1 MTTVLQEIFYWTFN
15 MSISAAITGSIV
27 MLIRKIPKIP
37 KRITVLL
44 WIIPFFRL
52 IFPIGL
58 NSPYSLMSLL
68 SRITTKTVV
77 VYQPTKDV
85 AFSMTNHLMF
95 ANSYFPITYKANS
108 FEQIF
113 GAASLIWIIIAAA
126 ILLTLAALYFTT
138 LHELKDAKH
147 LKDNIYLSEKIV
159 SPAVYGI
166 TKPKIIIPASFS
178 DEDMQFILL
187 HEMAHIRRGD
197 NLRRMIAFI
206 ITALHWFNP
215 LAWVFLNMLLS
226 DIELAC
232 DERVLMSIGDDSAKD
247 YARSLL
253 NCHESANVFAS
264 AFGGAKIRTRIENI
278 LSFKKLT
285 LLSTIVF
292 LLLLITIFYVL
303 LTNAG

>member
-1 MTTVLQEIFYWTFN
+1 MLREIFYWTFN
-15 MSISAAITGSIV
+15 MSISAAITGLVV

-85 AFSMTNHLMF
+85 AFSMTNHIMF

-126 ILLTLAALYFTT
+126 ILLTLAALYFAT

-187 HEMAHIRRGD
+187 HERAHIRRGD

>member
-1 MTTVLQEIFYWTFN
+1 
-15 MSISAAITGSIV
+15 MSISAAITGLVV

-44 WIIPFFRL
+44 WMIPFFRL
-52 IFPIGL
+52 VFPIGL

-68 SRITTKTVV
+68 SKLTTKTVV
-77 VYQPTKDV
+77 VYHPAEDV
-85 AFSMTNHLMF
+85 AFSMTNHIML

-113 GAASLIWIIIAAA
+113 KAASLIWIIVAAA
-126 ILLTLAALYFTT
+126 ILLTLAVLYFTT
-138 LHELKDAKH
+138 LYELKDAKQI
-147 LKDNIYLSEKIV
+147 DGNVYLSEKIV

-166 TKPKIIIPASFS
+166 IKPKIIIPASFS
-178 DEDMQFILL
+178 DEDMTFILL
-187 HEMAHIRRGD
+187 HERAHIRRGD
-197 NLRRMIAFI
+197 NLRRMIAFV

-215 LAWVFLNMLLS
+215 LAWVFLNMLLL

-253 NCHESANVFAS
+253 NCHESVNMFAS

>member
-1 MTTVLQEIFYWTFN
+1 MLQEIFYWAFN
-15 MSISAAITGSIV
+15 MSISAAITGLVVILV
-27 MLIRKIPKIP
+27 RKIPKMP
-37 KRITVLL
+37 KRITTLL

-58 NSPYSLMSLL
+58 NSPYSLMSLMTKL
-68 SRITTKTVV
+68 TTKTVV
-77 VYQPTKDV
+77 VYQPTEDLS
-85 AFSMTNHLMF
+85 FSYSNHIG
-95 ANSYFPITYKANS
+95 AAISYFPITYKSNS
-108 FEQIF
+108 VERIFEV
-113 GAASLIWIIIAAA
+113 ASLIWIIVAAA
-126 ILLTLAALYFTT
+126 ILLTLAILYFTT

-147 LKDNIYLSEKIV
+147 IDGNIYLSNKIV

-166 TKPKIIIPASFS
+166 IKPKIIIPSSFS

-187 HEMAHIRRGD
+187 HERAHIRRGD
-197 NLRRMIAFI
+197 NLRRMIAFV

-232 DERVLMSIGDDSAKD
+232 DERVLMSIGDDRAKD
-247 YARSLL
+247 YAHSLL
-253 NCHESANVFAS
+253 NCHESVNVFAS

-292 LLLLITIFYVL
+292 LLLLIAIFYVL
-303 LTNAG
+303 LTNGG

>member
-1 MTTVLQEIFYWTFN
+1 MLREIFYWTFN

-85 AFSMTNHLMF
+85 AFSMTNHIMF

-126 ILLTLAALYFTT
+126 ILLTLAALYFAT

-187 HEMAHIRRGD
+187 HERAHIRRGD
-197 NLRRMIAFI
+197 NLRRIIAFV

-232 DERVLMSIGDDSAKD
+232 DECVLMSIGDDSAKD